1 MERLYVARL
10 TSVKAVLT
18 FRMRGPISDSGGAKD
33 RAAGGIERR
42 EGDGLTGGQFLR
54 VGIEPGGETKA
65 FFQLEETDGI
75 GRLGGVAARG
85 NADDRPGEEASAA
98 REGDDA
104 AARAP
109 AEWAG
114 TALLH

>member
-10 TSVKAVLT
+10 TSVKALST
-18 FRMRGPISDSGGAKD
+18 FRMRGPISDSRGAKD

-42 EGDGLTGGQFLR
+42 EGDGLTGGEF
-54 VGIEPGGETKA
+54 VGISVEPGGETKA

-75 GRLGGVAARG
+75 RRLGGVAVRG
-85 NADDRPGEEASAA
+85 DADNRPGKEASAA

-104 AARAP
+104 PARAP